1 MAPIN
6 NNSLLNN
13 KMKSLNLNYMTRLD
27 HLRFFAALLVIF
39 FHFKG
44 KITLSVDDVGIHG
57 AFSSLSNFI
66 KNWIFAGSTGVSLF
80 LVLTGDVYVRRI
92 CQPFNQ

>member
-1 MAPIN
+1 
-6 NNSLLNN
+6 
-13 KMKSLNLNYMTRLD
+13 MKSLNLNYMTRLD

-57 AFSSLSNFI
+57 AFFI
-66 KNWIFAGSTGVSLF
+66 IE
-80 LVLTGDVYVRRI
+80 
-92 CQPFNQ
+92 